1 MSGQEYVRQWVSA
14 SNDYLVWIWNT
25 LVDNWLLFWNSDL
38 FKELTKPHVLKL
50 FGLSAAL
57 GILLPII
64 IMLGWRFLT
73 RRNSQKSTYE
83 KVEDDAIGSFNA
95 KVINSIKSKPKKN
108 SKKDFDKIP
117 KNPKNEHV
125 GKKPTTSFDN
135 SESSPLL
142 EDDALTADDEQS
154 VTEKDESRIK
164 KTEHMNSTRIMPD
177 FTLKDGDIEELSH
190 MKFHGKLKSATLRA
204 RANKLEENMSAEERE
219 NERRLKMEQ
228 LESIFQMM
236 QKDEKF
242 GIHNKDELMD
252 QFKFYN

>member
-95 KVINSIKSKPKKN
+95 KVINSIKSKPKKK

-190 MKFHGKLKSATLRA
+190 MKFHVPALPPCRTSGEELALAALTAEVFGKQNLFDASLR
-204 RANKLEENMSAEERE
+204 ERSQLGSTR
-219 NERRLKMEQ
+219 ERPALGGQ
-228 LESIFQMM
+228 YAP
-236 QKDEKF
+236 
-242 GIHNKDELMD
+242 GN
-252 QFKFYN
+252 